1 LLDFAKG
8 QAHTANIMPVQVKIC
23 GINSA
28 AAADAAVRAG
38 AEFGGL
44 VFFAKSPRHLTLE
57 QAAPLGAR
65 MRGRLRL
72 AALVV
77 DESDDALAAI
87 AGRIK
92 PDFFQLHGKESPQRA
107 AEIVARFSIP
117 VIKAL
122 ALAEP
127 GDLAKAA
134 AYEQMAEMFLF
145 DAVPAEGAT
154 RPGGHGAAFDWRML
168 KDQQIRRPWF
178 LAGGLNPENVAR
190 AIEVSGAERVDV
202 SSGVESVP
210 GVKSDARIAEFVAAA
225 KQKVG
230 V

>member
-1 LLDFAKG
+1 
-8 QAHTANIMPVQVKIC
+8 MPIQVKIC
-23 GINSA
+23 GINST
-28 AAADAAVRAG
+28 AAADATLRAG

-57 QAAPLGAR
+57 QAAPLAAR

-87 AGRIK
+87 ASHIR
-92 PDFFQLHGKESPQRA
+92 PDFFQLHGGETPQRV
-107 AEIVARFSIP
+107 AEIVSRFGIP
-117 VIKAL
+117 AIKAL

-134 AYEQMAEMFLF
+134 AYEEMTEMFLF
-145 DAVPAEGAT
+145 DAAPAADAT
-154 RPGGHGAAFDWRML
+154 RPGGHGASFDWRML
-168 KDQQIRRPWF
+168 KDQTVRRPWF

-190 AIEVSGAERVDV
+190 AIEVSGAQRVDV
-202 SSGVESVP
+202 SSGVESAP
-210 GVKSDARIAEFVAAA
+210 GVKSETRIAEFVAAA
-225 KQKVG
+225 QQKVG
-230 V
+230 A